1 MLCPPP
7 LRTNT
12 SYSRPREGCIPKDS
26 VPFVWAQLA
35 VRVHSTA
42 IPHNCFNCMSTAMSG
57 LGDEVTSAGL
67 ILSRFLALV
76 CLFVCCCGCC
86 CFFWGVYRF
95 RGNTSHK
102 AGRLTHTTVQGDS
115 LFTVKGQ
122 EIGEYQSSL
131 LPPSVVIWL
140 VSLCFKLC
148 QPQRIISGLRETF
161 IKRYIL
167 ERTNKAEIRP
177 EEQSEKAQSCRENL
191 RS

>member
-12 SYSRPREGCIPKDS
+12 SYSRPREGCISKDS

-42 IPHNCFNCMSTAMSG
+42 IPHNCFNCMSTAVSG

-67 ILSRFLALV
+67 ILSRFLALFV
-76 CLFVCCCGCC
+76 CLFVVVGVVVFFFGFFC
-86 CFFWGVYRF
+86 CFYRS

-131 LPPSVVIWL
+131 LPPSVAIWL
-140 VSLCFKLC
+140 VCALSLVNHK
-148 QPQRIISGLRETF
+148 GL
-161 IKRYIL
+161 Y
-167 ERTNKAEIRP
+167 
-177 EEQSEKAQSCRENL
+177 QG
-191 RS
+191 